1 MGQSIFLSRD
11 TLRNTNTS
19 CTRQKTSFGKV
30 LIIVRRVFRKRKSKV
45 KSSKYNKEMK
55 KWNFR
60 DTKVSEIESS
70 SVKDRKIQSD
80 TSRYIKRYYK
90 TKTLPQ

>member
-1 MGQSIFLSRD
+1 
-11 TLRNTNTS
+11 
-19 CTRQKTSFGKV
+19 
-30 LIIVRRVFRKRKSKV
+30 
-45 KSSKYNKEMK
+45 MK